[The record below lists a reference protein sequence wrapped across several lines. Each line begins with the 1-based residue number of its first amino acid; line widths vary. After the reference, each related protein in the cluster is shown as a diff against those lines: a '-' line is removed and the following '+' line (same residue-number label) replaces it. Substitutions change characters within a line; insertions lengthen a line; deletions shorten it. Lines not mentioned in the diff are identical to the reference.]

1 MTVRMASGDWRK
13 EVRITPENA
22 DVLQVVQV
30 PLGSELVITSE
41 GRGTVVLQ
49 SVLRYN
55 VPDRETEIPDVFE
68 ITVDYGTESVE
79 VDDLIAVNTSVTFN
93 PPEEIEAGMVVL
105 DIAVPTGF
113 EPVRETVAALVEA
126 DPLFKRFE
134 IAGRKVILYIDNL
147 QAGQTLAF
155 AFQARAKYP
164 VRAKEVVSQA
174 YSYYRPEQRGDTL
187 GGALTVTE

>member
-1 MTVRMASGDWRK
+1 M
-13 EVRITPENA
+13 
-22 DVLQVVQV
+22 VLQ
-30 PLGSELVITSE
+30 T
-41 GRGTVVLQ
+41 
-49 SVLRYN
+49 VLRYN
-55 VPDRETEIPDVFE
+55 VPDRETEIPDVFA

-79 VDDLIAVNTSVTFN
+79 VDDLITGKHQRHLQPAGRQ
-93 PPEEIEAGMVVL
+93 IEAGMVVL

-147 QAGQTLAF
+147 QAGQTLTF

-164 VRAKEVVSQA
+164 VRAKEVVSQV
-174 YSYYRPEQRGDTL
+174 YSYYRPEQRGETL
-187 GGALTVTE
+187 GGALTRDRVG